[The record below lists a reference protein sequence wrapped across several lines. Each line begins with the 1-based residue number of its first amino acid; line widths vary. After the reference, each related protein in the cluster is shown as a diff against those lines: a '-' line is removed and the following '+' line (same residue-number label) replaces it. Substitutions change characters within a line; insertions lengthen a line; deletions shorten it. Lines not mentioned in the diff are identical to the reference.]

1 MLCVLEV
8 KNEARNPDCV
18 VYLEC
23 SPDPTAPVAGLV
35 SCEALCWSA
44 SYGDPARMSTLLSHQ
59 IFQMSLSLN
68 TRHFPSSFSSS
79 SWALSFLAFVSL
91 AFSSSSQI
99 MPSSSA
105 ILCFRCAANAWGSS
119 TESLHHSRAQER

>member
-44 SYGDPARMSTLLSHQ
+44 SYGDPARPRLLARLAHFSA
-59 IFQMSLSLN
+59 SLI
-68 TRHFPSSFSSS
+68 R
-79 SWALSFLAFVSL
+79 AL
-91 AFSSSSQI
+91 
-99 MPSSSA
+99 
-105 ILCFRCAANAWGSS
+105 RG
-119 TESLHHSRAQER
+119 